1 MQIRS
6 DLQTLARACERLL
19 SLELEPE
26 LSHDE
31 RNFLL
36 YYASELVNKFG
47 KPLNG
52 HNHTHQS
59 ADDNLNG
66 LEPTQTERSASPTT
80 PQTP

>member
-36 YYASELVNKFG
+36 YYASELIHKFG

-52 HNHTHQS
+52 HTHHSVDRNALETMPTEQS
-59 ADDNLNG
+59 
-66 LEPTQTERSASPTT
+66 SSPTA
-80 PQTP
+80 PQTQ